1 MNLQIMST
9 SITVQA
15 QKEISGNTAEF
26 AWNYQE
32 GKLPTAINFNLKRG
46 IVGLEGF
53 TGNQMMTGAYYPES
67 GKFDVNNNNFVA
79 GDLDI
84 YQDLLET
91 CQFIIEDLK
100 PNEPEI

>member
-1 MNLQIMST
+1 MNLQIIST

-15 QKEISGNTAEF
+15 QKEISGNVAEF

-32 GKLPTAINFNLKRG
+32 GQLPTAFNFNVKRG
-46 IVGLEGF
+46 LSGSEGY
-53 TGNQMMTGAYYPES
+53 TGNQMITGSYYPETA
-67 GKFDVNNNNFVA
+67 KFDVSNNNFVE

-91 CQFIIEDLK
+91 CK
-100 PNEPEI
+100 EIVSGLMPAEL